1 MLKFTVKNNKQRK
14 DSNSKEFSLLCWK
27 VIKLLLI
34 NKQYQKKNNTLV
46 YVRRYFSHIIHLSN
60 ISMGN
65 KQILSLSKIRN
76 VCFLSGRTRSIYR
89 IFKLSRLKIKE
100 LAQTAQFT
108 GLSKLSW

>member
-14 DSNSKEFSLLCWK
+14 ESNSKEFSLLCWK

-34 NKQYQKKNNTLV
+34 NKQYQKTNNSLV
-46 YVRRYFSHIIHLSN
+46 HVRRYFSHIIYLSN
-60 ISMGN
+60 LTSKS
-65 KQILSLSKIRN
+65 KQLFPLSKMRN
-76 VCFLSGRTRSIYR
+76 VCFLSGRTRAIYR